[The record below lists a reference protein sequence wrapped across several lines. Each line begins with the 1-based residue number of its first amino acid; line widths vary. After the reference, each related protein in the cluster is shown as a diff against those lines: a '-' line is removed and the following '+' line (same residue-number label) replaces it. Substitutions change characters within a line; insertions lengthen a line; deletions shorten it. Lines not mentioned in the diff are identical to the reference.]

1 MALLHRHAASWRPPA
16 GSVLPVFD
24 EPLFGDEDLLGSAR
38 GLSVDGRAVIDQAGE
53 VMADAF
59 AAVHDGATLRPV
71 DADLH
76 GGNLKWSGD
85 RLAVFDFDDSGLGL
99 PVVDLA
105 VTTLH
110 LRGGDPGPERA
121 QREGYADVAPV
132 PEVDPAHFEAL
143 VAARLVLLANSLW
156 RARPLTCGARQG
168 STSPSRSTGCGTGSR
183 PAGSPE
189 RFPRAERLA
198 SSSVGEP
205 PAGFSL
211 ADSLSPGM
219 KS

>member
-71 DADLH
+71 GADLH

-105 VTTLH
+105 VTTFH

-143 VAARLVLLANSLW
+143 VAARQVLLANSLLASTTADLRREAGQYLTVTVDRLRHW
-156 RARPLTCGARQG
+156 FETGRFTRAV
-168 STSPSRSTGCGTGSR
+168 PSR
-183 PAGSPE
+183 
-189 RFPRAERLA
+189 
-198 SSSVGEP
+198 
-205 PAGFSL
+205 
-211 ADSLSPGM
+211 
-219 KS
+219 